1 MVSKWCS
8 ICQDI
13 VTAGMVNY
21 CCWCG
26 KDLHNQESLPEFK
39 TYDERVKLI
48 QKLKHQDFTQEQT
61 ISKNGQIKL
70 F

>member
-13 VTAGMVNY
+13 VTAGIVNY

-26 KDLHNQESLPEFK
+26 KDLHNQEALPEYT

-48 QKLKHQDFTQEQT
+48 QKLKQQDFPQMQT

>member
-8 ICQDI
+8 DCQDI

-26 KDLHNQESLPEFK
+26 KDLRNHKALPEFK
-39 TYDERVKLI
+39 TYDERVKLV
-48 QKLKHQDFTQEQT
+48 QKLKQQDFTQEQT